1 MDELGSNISKFY
13 CTVTSETDYVIEADS
28 QEEAYEAA
36 WSAALD
42 GNSGAGVVVNIEVSK
57 VEG

>member
-28 QEEAYEAA
+28 PEEAYEAA
-36 WSAALD
+36 WSTAFDENTDSAI
-42 GNSGAGVVVNIEVSK
+42 VKVNVSK
-57 VEG
+57 VVYQ

>member
-1 MDELGSNISKFY
+1 MSKFY

-36 WSAALD
+36 WTEAFDSQTDAAI
-42 GNSGAGVVVNIEVSK
+42 VNVEVSK
-57 VEG
+57 VVYH